1 MRVFWV
7 ALFVLVACWLSSPFY
22 GPKVGPVNFAYSLV
36 LIYLV
41 RSKFRFTIYIVPAV
55 LYILLSPVI
64 GQLVISSFCISAC
77 NSFFGAGDPL
87 LYGYLQ
93 GFRLILAILVI
104 SYCTDH
110 KICSPETVVVC
121 CRFLIVGFFCASV
134 IQSLAFYLGFTLGSI
149 FPSGGLMY
157 GSLRFDALY
166 GEPNHV
172 HSWLVPACGF
182 LIFTRASGYKLYCLL
197 GIAVLVWS
205 FSLAWSIVFVSLLF
219 LTPYQDQKLQQRKY
233 SFIIV
238 SSLLIVSI
246 AAFYKSMDVGDY
258 GKIALELGSLNE
270 RSGTVIAAFE
280 ILKDHPMFGYGIG
293 YSPYLLINTDL
304 FLQNPSINLSH
315 LGRQNVMSTPV
326 QIVGELGL
334 VGFFLTILAL
344 ARYFRFLWHY
354 RLIGLAALLSLPYLA
369 VGSGLVAIPHL
380 LTLAAIPALV
390 KLRIPLD

>member
-182 LIFTRASGYKLYCLL
+182 FDFYSCLGLQALLSTWYSGL
-197 GIAVLVWS
+197 GMV
-205 FSLAWSIVFVSLLF
+205 VF
-219 LTPYQDQKLQQRKY
+219 
-233 SFIIV
+233 
-238 SSLLIVSI
+238 
-246 AAFYKSMDVGDY
+246 
-258 GKIALELGSLNE
+258 
-270 RSGTVIAAFE
+270 
-280 ILKDHPMFGYGIG
+280 
-293 YSPYLLINTDL
+293 
-304 FLQNPSINLSH
+304 
-315 LGRQNVMSTPV
+315 
-326 QIVGELGL
+326 LGL
-334 VGFFLTILAL
+334 VDSLCLTSVLDPI
-344 ARYFRFLWHY
+344 
-354 RLIGLAALLSLPYLA
+354 S
-369 VGSGLVAIPHL
+369 GSKITAKKIFIYNRQ
-380 LTLAAIPALV
+380 LTLNSKYCRVL
-390 KLRIPLD
+390 